1 MTELERQR
9 AIREA
14 MGRAQTPAR
23 RAVLPTGFPSL
34 DRALGGGFPGGGIVE
49 VFGPSSCGK
58 TSFALEC
65 VAHVQ
70 RSGLT
75 AAWIDADRAFDPAF
89 AASLGVDIA
98 KTAVAVPE
106 SAEQALEMARALA
119 GSCALD
125 LVVIDSAAALVPGL
139 ELRVGLGEGGGL
151 QARVLASGL
160 RRLAQ
165 AALRSG
171 AVILFLNQTRGRA
184 AKQGEEETTAG
195 GPSLKMHAAARISL
209 RVGAGGRIAF
219 RTHKNRPG
227 DSFAEGELEP
237 PGERMR
243 VKRP

>member
-14 MGRAQTPAR
+14 MGRAPVPAR
-23 RAVLPTGFPSL
+23 WAVLPTGFPSL

-49 VFGPSSCGK
+49 VFGPASCGK
-58 TSFALEC
+58 SSFALEC
-65 VAHVQ
+65 VAHLQ
-70 RSGLT
+70 RSGRT

-89 AASLGVDIA
+89 AASLGVDIT
-98 KTAVAVPE
+98 KTAVAAPE

-139 ELRVGLGEGGGL
+139 ELRVGIGEGGPGL

-160 RRLAQ
+160 RKLAQ

-171 AVILFLNQTRGRA
+171 AVVLFLNQTRGRA
-184 AKQGEEETTAG
+184 ARQGEEETTAG

-209 RVGAGGRIAF
+209 RVGANGRIAF
-219 RTHKNRPG
+219 RTHKNRSG
-227 DSFAEGELEP
+227 ESFAEGELEP
-237 PGERMR
+237 PKPR
-243 VKRP
+243 